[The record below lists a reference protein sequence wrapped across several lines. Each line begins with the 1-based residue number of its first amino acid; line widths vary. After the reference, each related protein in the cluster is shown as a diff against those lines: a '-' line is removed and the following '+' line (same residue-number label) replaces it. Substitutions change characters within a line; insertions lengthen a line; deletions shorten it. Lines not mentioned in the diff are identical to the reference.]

1 MTGLPNATQADRA
14 DQETFVF
21 DADRDLGLDVT
32 AVHAG
37 ESAHAV
43 DTADLSDRI
52 DQAWS
57 VPCADDDISCL
68 AY

>member
-1 MTGLPNATQADRA
+1 MTVLPTASQADRA

-37 ESAHAV
+37 ESAHSI
-43 DTADLSDRI
+43 DTTDLPDRI

-57 VPCADDDISCL
+57 VPCADDDFSCL